1 MQLDLEKRHED
12 SKVVVRE
19 GAPGGYRLVKA
30 VMPALVTVSNEV
42 GELRFPS
49 MKDKLASAGEPVT
62 EGNAEELGVDVCK
75 LRKLRTAALTAPPD
89 MSRKCRFIAG
99 GSPEEIGEM
108 LAEAFYGDLH

>member
-12 SKVVVRE
+12 SKVVVKE

-89 MSRKCRFIAG
+89 MSRKCRFIEG